1 MEQKNNS
8 GSLFRQ
14 KKEKDSQPDYSGTA
28 TVNGQQYR
36 ISGWINKSK
45 AGMSYLRILFSEQQP
60 QDLNAKAAQ
69 RSMKLTPGASQGPDL
84 TDDLP
89 F

>member
-8 GSLFRQ
+8 GSLFSQ

-45 AGMSYLRILFSEQQP
+45 AGMSYLRILFSEQQQ
-60 QDLNAKAAQ
+60 QDLNAQAAQ
-69 RSMKLTPGASQGPDL
+69 GSMKLTPGASQGPDL

>member
-69 RSMKLTPGASQGPDL
+69 GSIKLTPSASQGPDL

>member
-60 QDLNAKAAQ
+60 QDLNVKAAQ
-69 RSMKLTPGASQGPDL
+69 TTMPIQTTSSYDLTP
-84 TDDLP
+84 DDLP

>member
-60 QDLNAKAAQ
+60 QDLNTKAAQ
-69 RSMKLTPGASQGPDL
+69 GSMKMTPAASQGPDL

>member
-8 GSLFRQ
+8 GSLFKQ

-28 TVNGQQYR
+28 TVKGQQYR

-45 AGMSYLRILFSEQQP
+45 AGVNYLRILFSEQQQ
-60 QDLNAKAAQ
+60 QDLTVKNGQAK
-69 RSMKLTPGASQGPDL
+69 MPLTPSASQGPDL

>member
-60 QDLNAKAAQ
+60 QDLNVKAAQ
-69 RSMKLTPGASQGPDL
+69 GSMKLTPGASQGPDL